1 MKNRNHPSSP
11 SYKHRLDS
19 DVHIPSVH
27 FYHGSGSGN
36 LQQGFITPKISETG
50 QPDNF
55 LLIPVD
61 KIEDFPVEMTG
72 EEGTVSTLSS
82 SGNESYD
89 NCLRKTKY
97 VAIARKRQ
105 GGNGKL
111 DYISCRRQAPLWGSS
126 MAEYRSNLGSFEVFE
141 KLYSSET
148 DTFSFK
154 SHNGLYLHFN
164 ERFRTAEFKSLSS
177 DLALWT
183 VRQRTPGSVLY
194 LGIVDLAGPR
204 IIIAESTSPKLN
216 RKDFSYTIEILRE
229 CEEIHSP
236 NKSAIFT
243 LPDIQQR
250 WVVQTDE
257 DGITAI
263 SITSLDYPLYMAVE
277 SCDYSASI
285 FEVRRKKFLKNDR
298 KFSESECTKLN
309 EKLLASRV
317 YFEEFPVHKLSG
329 QEREL
334 VEKMQENIKAIMDNK
349 VSGEELL
356 EKSGELLEQA
366 KIFKKQA
373 KDLKSSMSKKLWL
386 GAGVATG
393 AITGGLVGW
402 LVGGP
407 AGAAWLGTQTAEIGT
422 GIACGVGAAAGA
434 AYLESKAE
442 FWAKDF
448 VRIQMPGTK
457 LLRRQKSEGRVLRM

>member
-1 MKNRNHPSSP
+1 MKFRNHGRSP

-19 DVHIPSVH
+19 DVDIPRVH
-27 FYHGSGSGN
+27 FYHGSGTGH
-36 LQQGFITPKISETG
+36 LEHGFVTPKISDRG
-50 QPDNF
+50 QPDDF
-55 LLIPVD
+55 LLIPVET
-61 KIEDFPVEMTG
+61 IEDVQVSIAGDEDTA
-72 EEGTVSTLSS
+72 STLSS

-105 GGNGKL
+105 DEKAKL

-126 MAEYRSNLGSFEVFE
+126 MAEYRNKLGGFEVFE
-141 KLYSSET
+141 KFYSSET

-164 ERFRTAEFKSLSS
+164 ERFKVATFKSLSS

-183 VRQRTPGSVLY
+183 VRQRAPGSVLY
-194 LGIVDLAGPR
+194 LGLLDLAGPS
-204 IIIAESTSPKLN
+204 IIAESTSKKLN
-216 RKDFSYTIEILRE
+216 RDDFNYTIAILRG
-229 CEEIHSP
+229 CEEIQSP

-243 LPDIQQR
+243 LPDIKQR
-250 WVVQTDE
+250 WVIQTGE

-285 FEVRRKKFLKNDR
+285 FEVRRKSFLKNSR
-298 KFSESECTKLN
+298 KISESDCRKLN

-317 YFEEFPVHKLSG
+317 YCEEFPLHKLSE

-334 VEKMQENIKAIMDNK
+334 VEKMQDNIKAIMENK
-349 VSGEELL
+349 VSGEELM

-386 GAGVATG
+386 GAGMATG
-393 AITGGLVGW
+393 AIAGGLVGW
-402 LVGGP
+402 LAGGP

-448 VRIQMPGTK
+448 VQIQVPGTK
-457 LLRRQKSEGRVLRM
+457 LLRRQKSEGCALKT